1 MGFPSSLLLA
11 CFPKGK
17 TAYGELFDLFWQ
29 SAETRLSIASAKAL
43 LPPHK
48 CGGFHD
54 QFGQSPFRVNGG
66 FHHRLL
72 VFQQALGIHPL
83 EKKRSPA

>member
-29 SAETRLSIASAKAL
+29 SAETRLSIASAKARDE
-43 LPPHK
+43 
-48 CGGFHD
+48 G
-54 QFGQSPFRVNGG
+54 
-66 FHHRLL
+66 
-72 VFQQALGIHPL
+72 
-83 EKKRSPA
+83 